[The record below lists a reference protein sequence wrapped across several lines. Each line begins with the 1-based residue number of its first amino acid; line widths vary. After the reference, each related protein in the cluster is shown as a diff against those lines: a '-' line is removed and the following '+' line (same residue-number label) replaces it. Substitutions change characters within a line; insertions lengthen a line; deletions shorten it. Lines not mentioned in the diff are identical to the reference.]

1 MISRPGN
8 VVMRLVRA
16 LLTRGGGRWAVL
28 RLGFLAAALAILGAA
43 CAEGTYPLD
52 FFYEMHYQPSYES
65 QEPPR
70 LMPAAGSVPVTGREV
85 LLPEGMDW
93 DQIHALEN
101 PIPGVGVETGA
112 LLFAINCTMCHGT
125 SGRGD
130 GQVLQTM
137 TEKYGHQL
145 NLSRNVNLSILFAQ
159 SDGYLFTTISNRD
172 LRPDVDLSRPR
183 VMPQF
188 QKLLTAEER
197 WMLVNYLHTL
207 RP

>member
-16 LLTRGGGRWAVL
+16 VLTRGGRWAGL
-28 RLGFLAAALAILGAA
+28 RLGFLAVALAVLGAA

-70 LMPAAGSVPVTGREV
+70 LMPASGAVPVTGREV
-85 LLPEGMDW
+85 PLSEGMDW
-93 DQIHALEN
+93 DQINAIEN
-101 PIPGVGVETGA
+101 PIAGVGVETGA
-112 LLFAINCTMCHGT
+112 QLFAINCAMCHGT

-137 TEKYGHQL
+137 MEKYGHEP
-145 NLSRNVNLSILFAQ
+145 NLTGNINLSILFGQ

-172 LRPDVDLSRPR
+172 LRPDANLSRLR

-188 QKLLTAEER
+188 QKLLTVEER